1 MSASE
6 PERIRRLLVVR
17 NDRLGDLVMTLPV
30 FEAARKALPE
40 AHVAALV
47 APYAAPL
54 LERNP
59 YLDEV
64 MLDDASESGWALGRR
79 LRRGRFDAAIVV
91 NTNTRNSVA
100 MWHARIPAR
109 VLWSHRPAG
118 LLLATHHV
126 KLHRS
131 HPPVHEAEFALAFV
145 RRLGMRAKMADLHP
159 CLDPDPDARARAAER
174 IAKEL
179 GERRDSGPLFAI
191 APTSKGSAYNWPL
204 ERYADLAS
212 RLAAHGRVMVTG
224 AAGDAGTLARMREGL
239 AEEARG
245 RVGVFTDLD
254 LAEFI
259 GALGE
264 ADVMTASSTGP
275 MHIAGAVG
283 TPVVALFSP
292 NPVHSPAKWAPF
304 GERNI
309 LLVPPVAEGDDLDA
323 PPERGREYMERI
335 SVDEVVEANLGLAGA
350 G

>member
-6 PERIRRLLVVR
+6 PERIRRLLVIR
-17 NDRLGDLVMTLPV
+17 NDRIGDLVMTLPV
-30 FEAARKALPE
+30 FEAARRALPE

-64 MLDDASESGWALGRR
+64 VLDDASESGWALGRR
-79 LRRGRFDAAIVV
+79 LREGRFDAALVV
-91 NTNTRNSVA
+91 NTNSRNSVA
-100 MWHARIPAR
+100 VWHARIPAR
-109 VLWSHRPAG
+109 VLWSHKPAG
-118 LLLATHHV
+118 LALATHHV
-126 KLHRS
+126 TLHRS

-145 RRLGMRAKMADLHP
+145 RRLGIHAKMADLHP
-159 CLDPDPDARARAAER
+159 RIDPDPDARARAAQR
-174 IAKEL
+174 IVKDL
-179 GERRDSGPLFAI
+179 GTRRDGGPLFAI
-191 APTSKGSAYNWPL
+191 APTSKGSAYNWRL
-204 ERYADLAS
+204 ERYAELAS

-224 AAGDAGTLARMREGL
+224 AAGDAEGLARMQESIPRK
-239 AEEARG
+239 ARG
-245 RVGVFTDLD
+245 RLGVFTDFD
-254 LAEFI
+254 LAEFV
-259 GALGE
+259 GALAE
-264 ADVMTASSTGP
+264 ADAMTSSSTGP
-275 MHIAGAVG
+275 MHIAGALG

-309 LLVPPVAEGDDLDA
+309 LLVPDLEEGDDPDA

-335 SVDEVVEANLGLAGA
+335 SVDEVLEANLGLADA

>member
-1 MSASE
+1 MSPSE

-17 NDRLGDLVMTLPV
+17 NDRIGDLVMTLPV

-40 AHVAALV
+40 AHIAALV
-47 APYAAPL
+47 TPYAAPL
-54 LERNP
+54 LERDP
-59 YLDEV
+59 YLDDIV
-64 MLDDASESGWALGRR
+64 LDDPTENCWALGRR
-79 LRRGRFDAAIVV
+79 LRHGRFDAAIVV

-100 MWHARIPAR
+100 VWHARIPTR

-118 LLLATHHV
+118 LALATHHV
-126 KLHRS
+126 SLHRS

-145 RRLGMRAKMADLHP
+145 RRLGMRANMADLHP
-159 CLDPDPDARARAAER
+159 RLDPNPAARARAAER

-179 GERRDSGPLFAI
+179 GERRDNGPLFAI

-224 AAGDAGTLARMREGL
+224 AAGDTDRLADMRESL
-239 AEEARG
+239 PEKARA
-245 RVGVFTDLD
+245 RVGVFTDFD
-254 LAEFI
+254 LAEFV
-259 GALGE
+259 GALAE

-275 MHIAGAVG
+275 MHVAGAVG

-309 LLVPPVAEGDDLDA
+309 LLVPPVAERDDLDA

-335 SVDEVVEANLGLAGA
+335 SVDEVVEANLGLVDAG
-350 G
+350 

>member
-17 NDRLGDLVMTLPV
+17 NDRIGDLVMSLPV
-30 FEAARKALPE
+30 FEAARRALPR

-54 LERNP
+54 LDNNP

-64 MLDDASESGWALGRR
+64 VLDDASESGWALGRR
-79 LRRGRFDAAIVV
+79 LREGRFDAALVV

-100 MWHARIPAR
+100 VWHARIPTR
-109 VLWSHRPAG
+109 VLWSHKPAG
-118 LLLATHHV
+118 LALATHHV
-126 KLHRS
+126 TLHRS

-145 RRLGMRAKMADLHP
+145 RRLGIHARMAELHP
-159 CLDPDPDARARAAER
+159 RLDPDPAARRHAGEC
-174 IAKEL
+174 IEEKL
-179 GERRDSGPLFAI
+179 GREGPLFAI

-204 ERYADLAS
+204 ERYAGLAS

-224 AAGDAGTLARMREGL
+224 AAGDAEGLARMQENIPQK
-239 AEEARG
+239 ARG
-245 RVGVFTDLD
+245 RVGVFTDFD

-259 GALGE
+259 GALAEG
-264 ADVMTASSTGP
+264 DVMTASSTGP
-275 MHIAGAVG
+275 MHIAGALG

-304 GERNI
+304 GERNV
-309 LLVPPVAEGDDLDA
+309 LLVPALEEGDDPDA

-335 SVDEVVEANLGLAGA
+335 SVDEVVEANLGLADRG
-350 G
+350 